1 MESADL
7 FFMPSTI
14 EKDIIVTPIQRDD
27 LIIIPNNIYNDA
39 VSYFPKELV
48 DDIFIVTEH
57 DHAGIIA
64 HCNLYRPK
72 KYTIDTR
79 LSMVEK
85 YNRAKISSV
94 WIYVPI
100 ILLVVFIGIEFLF
113 NTIDVTRLLMGFVAA
128 FFASSYAY
136 ITLQYGLEKTKQ
148 GIAVLSIIN
157 QIVQVG
163 IKQKLVDEYKTSAE
177 LYKEQMELAG
187 IDAEEMRV
195 RYEGALNYFHQ
206 RDPMITS
213 DYIATMSNKPIFVTQ
228 TEVIQ

>member
-27 LIIIPNNIYNDA
+27 LITIPNSVYNDA

-64 HCNLYRPK
+64 QCNLYRPK
-72 KYTIDTR
+72 KYSVESR
-79 LSMVEK
+79 LDMVEK
-85 YNRAKISSV
+85 YNRAKTRQ
-94 WIYVPI
+94 WWTFVPI
-100 ILLVVFIGIEFLF
+100 VLFMVFAGIEFLL
-113 NTIDVTRLLMGFVAA
+113 NTIDATRLLLAFAAA
-128 FFASSYAY
+128 FFATSYAY
-136 ITLQYGLEKTKQ
+136 MTLQFGLEKVKYAITT
-148 GIAVLSIIN
+148 LSIIN
-157 QIVQVG
+157 FHVQVG
-163 IKQKLVDEYKTSAE
+163 IKQKLVDEYKTNAS
-177 LYKEQMELAG
+177 LYKQQMELAG

-213 DYIATMSNKPIFVTQ
+213 DYIASMSNKPIFVIH
-228 TEVIQ
+228 EERIQ